1 MKKLNFQTG
10 RSGEEIA
17 RQHLIKNGYQIV
29 QSNFRT
35 KFGEIDIITTK
46 NKKLAFVEVKLKIG
60 EQFGSPEDMINK
72 TKTAKIKRIAEIF
85 LQTNQ
90 KIANSYQCCQIDAV
104 CIVLNNDLSVKRI
117 THWENIDN
125 EMV

>member
-35 KFGEIDIITTK
+35 KFGEIDIIATK

-72 TKTAKIKRIAEIF
+72 TKTAKIKRMAEIF